1 MYGLENFDTK
11 EIVLVNKCDPKFAQA
26 MQYDVELT
34 FAAKDVNGD
43 SLVLRFYKGDDTLE
57 VYKIVGPND
66 GILGGKIDKRWKYQ
80 NK

>member
-1 MYGLENFDTK
+1 
-11 EIVLVNKCDPKFAQA
+11 